1 MRTEQEIRE
10 KMDACN
16 AVAGFGMSDGPCPFN
31 KDGQDG
37 CCAECS
43 TLRTLAWV
51 LGDDKK
57 PNQNGQNAL
66 LDIFSNAGGQR

>member
-16 AVAGFGMSDGPCPFN
+16 AVAGCGMSDGPCPFRE
-31 KDGQDG
+31 DGEKG

-43 TLRTLAWV
+43 TISTLAWV
-51 LGDDKK
+51 LGNEGSPSK
-57 PNQNGQNAL
+57 NGQEAVI
-66 LDIFSNAGGQR
+66 DMFSNIV